1 MSSSGESAGSW
12 YYQLSRALPPFT
24 RYLVNPA
31 FTIWSQRVGA
41 TRRMRRRLWW
51 RYVGESTGV
60 GLQDLAPACAR
71 LVRLLSCATRRE
83 SVSRTVVGRTIGL
96 TYAAMFYAMATQ
108 VETLKQKAHAL
119 IDQLPDDATWRD
131 VAYRAAVRGDIEAGL
146 ADSAADRVTPLDEL
160 LKELDLDSA

>member
-1 MSSSGESAGSW
+1 M
-12 YYQLSRALPPFT
+12 
-24 RYLVNPA
+24 
-31 FTIWSQRVGA
+31 
-41 TRRMRRRLWW
+41 
-51 RYVGESTGV
+51 
-60 GLQDLAPACAR
+60 APACAR
-71 LVRLLSCATRRE
+71 LVRLLSCAIRRE